1 MACITADSGTRME
14 TFFIRSNYKPKIRK
28 RFVAIN
34 PLTCLICHLTF
45 KNINLNFVLI
55 IAVSKKMKKIN
66 SYLSFNGNC
75 KEAMQYYQQVLGGLL
90 TLQTIGDSPLS
101 EKMEPEMR
109 SKIVHAAL
117 KGNDFIIF
125 GSDLVDDTGLINGN
139 TVSILINFTSEKEI
153 KDVFNQLSQE
163 GVTNQ
168 PLQLSFWGALF
179 GSLTDKYGSNWL
191 LHFDNRS

>member
-34 PLTCLICHLTF
+34 PLNCLICHLTF

-66 SYLSFNGNC
+66 SYLSFNGNS

-163 GVTNQ
+163 GVTN
-168 PLQLSFWGALF
+168 
-179 GSLTDKYGSNWL
+179 
-191 LHFDNRS
+191 